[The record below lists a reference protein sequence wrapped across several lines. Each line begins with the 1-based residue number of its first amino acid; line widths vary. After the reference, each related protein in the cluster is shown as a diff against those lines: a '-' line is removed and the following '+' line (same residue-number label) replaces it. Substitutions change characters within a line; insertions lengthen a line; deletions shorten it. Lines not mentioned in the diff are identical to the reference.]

1 MSYPETNPGLRIDV
15 NDPTNLPLSES
26 SRFAVRAEDLGFAG
40 VGMPDHPHTGKD
52 VFVRLALAAQRTARV
67 TLFPSVTNPVS
78 RNPKMLAT
86 LGATLGELAPGRARL
101 VIGSGQAAIQYVGD
115 PQATASQMMTATE
128 AILRALATEV
138 VPPAGVPVYIN
149 ASSPRML
156 QAAGAVADGVYAMV
170 GVDSDVVAT
179 AMGYVEAGVRDA
191 GRLSNRVAVA
201 LGLPVFMAESEAQ
214 AHESAAEYAFSN
226 LLSRSRVF
234 SRVMRERTP
243 SLSDVSTMSD
253 LSSAQLRHLVGAMV
267 ITGVPEAAAAKVLSL
282 AEKTK
287 TRHFI
292 ARVQFA
298 GEDPLR
304 AIEIFSS
311 ALRALAGQDVLRPD
325 D

>member
-1 MSYPETNPGLRIDV
+1 MSYPATNPGLRIDV

-26 SRFAVRAEDLGFAG
+26 SRFAVRAEELGFAG
-40 VGMPDHPHTGKD
+40 VGMPDHPHTGRD

-101 VIGSGQAAIQYVGD
+101 VVGSGQAAVQYVGE
-115 PQATASQMMTATE
+115 PQATALQMTRAVET
-128 AILRALATEV
+128 ILRTLATEF
-138 VPPAGVPVYIN
+138 ASARVPVYVN

-156 QAAGAVADGVYAMV
+156 EAAGAVADGVYAMV
-170 GVDSDVVAT
+170 GVDPEVVA
-179 AMGYVEAGVRDA
+179 AAVNHVEAGTRNA
-191 GRLSNRVAVA
+191 GRHSNRVAVA

-214 AHESAAEYAFSN
+214 AYESAAGYALSN
-226 LLSRSRVF
+226 LLSRNRVF
-234 SRVMRERTP
+234 SRVLRERAP
-243 SLSDVSTMSD
+243 SLSDVSKVSD
-253 LSSAQLRHLVGAMV
+253 LSSAQLRHLVDAIV
-267 ITGVPEAAAAKVLSL
+267 IPGVPEEAAAKVLSL
-282 AEKTK
+282 AEQTK

>member
-1 MSYPETNPGLRIDV
+1 MSYPTTNPGLRIDV

-40 VGMPDHPHTGKD
+40 VGMADHPHTGKD
-52 VFVRLALAAQRTARV
+52 VFVRLALAAERTTRV

-101 VIGSGQAAIQYVGD
+101 IVGSGQAAVQYVD
-115 PQATASQMMTATE
+115 EPQATTSQMA
-128 AILRALATEV
+128 RAVETIHRTLAGELA
-138 VPPAGVPVYIN
+138 PASVPVYVN

-156 QAAGAVADGVYAMV
+156 EAGGAAADGVYAMV
-170 GVDSDVVAT
+170 GVDSDVVAA
-179 AMGYVEAGVRDA
+179 AMGHVEAGVRDA
-191 GRLSNRVAVA
+191 GRHSDRATVA
-201 LGLPVFMAESEAQ
+201 LGLPVFMAESEAE
-214 AHESAAEYAFSN
+214 AHESAAAYALSN
-226 LLSRSRVF
+226 LLSRNRVF
-234 SRVMRERTP
+234 SRVLRERTP
-243 SLSDVSTMSD
+243 SLSDVSKVSD
-253 LSSAQLRHLVGAMV
+253 LSSAQLRDLVGAMV
-267 ITGVPEAAAAKVLSL
+267 ITGAPGEAAAQVLSL
-282 AEKTK
+282 AERTK

-298 GEDPLR
+298 GEDPFR

-311 ALRALAGQDVLRPD
+311 ALRAAAGQDVLRPD